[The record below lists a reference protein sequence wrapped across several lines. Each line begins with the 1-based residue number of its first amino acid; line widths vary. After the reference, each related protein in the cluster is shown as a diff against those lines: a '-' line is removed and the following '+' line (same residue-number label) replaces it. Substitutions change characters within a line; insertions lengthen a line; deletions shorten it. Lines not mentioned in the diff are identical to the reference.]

1 MVASFLRPPLGR
13 GIGFFVIVHV
23 LGNPINTIQCLL
35 LKLAICQ
42 RSAAYWRDYHPKFQ
56 YVGIFETICLRFW
69 LKPLSQRLNSL
80 AVRVPTVS
88 LTAGRGMFRTYDV
101 AE

>member
-1 MVASFLRPPLGR
+1 MVASFPRPSLGR

-23 LGNPINTIQCLL
+23 LGDPTNTIQCLL
-35 LKLAICQ
+35 LKLSMCQ
-42 RSAAYWRDYHPKFQ
+42 RSADYWRDYHPKFQ
-56 YVGIFETICLRFW
+56 YVGIFENVCLRFW
-69 LKPLSQRLNSL
+69 LKTRSQRLNSP